1 MTKRAL
7 VLAGGGIA
15 GIAWE
20 TGILQG
26 IADEAPEVAAA
37 VRNSDVVL
45 GTSAGSAVGAQL
57 GSALSIGELFERQVA
72 AESAEI
78 SPGINIEA
86 ILTTFIDA
94 MSSTNGSRADQ
105 LQRLGAAAAAAETV
119 SPEVRRNVIE
129 RRYCHIKQWR
139 GLATRYDKH
148 AVVYRAA
155 VVLNAVLAWTK
166 TLSDTP

>member
-78 SPGINIEA
+78 SPGVAIEVV
-86 ILTTFIDA
+86 LTAFVDA
-94 MSSTNGSRADQ
+94 MSTANGSRAEQ
-105 LQRLGAAAAAAETV
+105 LQRLGAAA
-119 SPEVRRNVIE
+119 
-129 RRYCHIKQWR
+129 
-139 GLATRYDKH
+139 
-148 AVVYRAA
+148 
-155 VVLNAVLAWTK
+155 
-166 TLSDTP
+166 